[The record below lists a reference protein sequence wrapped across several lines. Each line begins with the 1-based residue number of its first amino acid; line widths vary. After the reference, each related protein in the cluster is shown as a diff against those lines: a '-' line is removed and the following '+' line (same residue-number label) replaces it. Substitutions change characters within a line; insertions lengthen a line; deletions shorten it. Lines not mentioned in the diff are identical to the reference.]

1 MRLKYSKARR
11 SSWMTPSPSAYIRP
25 SFHCATGWPP
35 SAAYCSE
42 FSEGATSAVAGAD
55 TAVFFRAWAVKAWA
69 AGWETIGS
77 AVSGLAPGALTGAP
91 SNANPGPATGAAPKT
106 SAKMIRLD
114 VRITLFLVRTARMG
128 YGPIHRRPNL
138 LGIFPQRT
146 RRMVGLSGLPFGS
159 PFSEFGVGQLYV
171 KSSDIG
177 VDLDDVTILQ
187 QGDRAADRRFRPDMA
202 DTEAAGGAREP
213 AVGDQGD
220 LAAHP
225 LPRQRRRGREHLPHA
240 GAAARPLIA
249 DHDDL
254 AFLVGLVLDGLEG
267 VLFAIEAAGRSGEF
281 QLRHARDLHDRALGR
296 EIALQADH
304 TASDG
309 DRLVRR
315 PHHVLVP
322 LPFNALEVFGDRP
335 ARDGNAI
342 SVQVAIIEQ
351 RFHQN

>member
-1 MRLKYSKARR
+1 MRLKYSNART

-91 SNANPGPATGAAPKT
+91 SNANPGAATGAAPKI

-146 RRMVGLSGLPFGS
+146 RRMVSRSGPPFGFT
-159 PFSEFGVGQLYV
+159 FSEFGAGQLYV
-171 KSSDIG
+171 KSPDVG
-177 VDLDDVTILQ
+177 VNFDDVTILQ
-187 QGDRAADRRFRPDMA
+187 QGDWPADRRFRPDMA
-202 DTEAAGGAREP
+202 DAEPAGGAGEP
-213 AVGDQGD
+213 AIGHDGH

-225 LPRQRRRGREHLPHA
+225 LPGQRRRGGEHFPHA
-240 GAAARPLIA
+240 GTAARPLIA
-249 DHDDL
+249 DHDHL
-254 AFLVGLVLDGLEG
+254 ALLVGLLLDRLEG
-267 VLFAIEAAGRSGEF
+267 V
-281 QLRHARDLHDRALGR
+281 
-296 EIALQADH
+296 
-304 TASDG
+304 
-309 DRLVRR
+309 
-315 PHHVLVP
+315 
-322 LPFNALEVFGDRP
+322 
-335 ARDGNAI
+335 
-342 SVQVAIIEQ
+342 
-351 RFHQN
+351 